1 MDRRQFVVE
10 TGLAAGVL
18 AIRNGVSMP
27 TEEFAAERIVLKT
40 NGFTFDALAAGQQ
53 DRPLLLLL
61 HGFPQFA
68 NAWTSVMRPLAAAGY
83 RAIALSD

>member
-40 NGFTFDALAAGQQ
+40 NGFTFDALARDSRIG
-53 DRPLLLLL
+53 
-61 HGFPQFA
+61 H
-68 NAWTSVMRPLAAAGY
+68 
-83 RAIALSD
+83 